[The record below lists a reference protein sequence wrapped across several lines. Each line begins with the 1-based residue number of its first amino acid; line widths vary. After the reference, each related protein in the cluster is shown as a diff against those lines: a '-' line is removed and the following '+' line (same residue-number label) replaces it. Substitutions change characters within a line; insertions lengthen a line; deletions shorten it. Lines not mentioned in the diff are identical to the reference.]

1 MSGDGKERTMKKFA
15 FVLAMFLL
23 VWAGSAAAQERELTK
38 EEKKAL
44 QERIDSLQHA
54 DAERAIY
61 EKAFTME
68 ADQVIFKRGET
79 AFVASNTNF
88 VSIDG
93 DRAVV
98 QTAFNIPVSGLNGLG
113 GVTVEGSFSNY
124 DLRKDKKGNLFLS
137 LNVMGT
143 GISARVDITLY
154 NGSNQAIVNI
164 VPNFHSNNITL
175 KGIILP
181 LDKSRVFK
189 GSSL

>member
-1 MSGDGKERTMKKFA
+1 M
-15 FVLAMFLL
+15 
-23 VWAGSAAAQERELTK
+23 
-38 EEKKAL
+38 
-44 QERIDSLQHA
+44 
-54 DAERAIY
+54 
-61 EKAFTME
+61 
-68 ADQVIFKRGET
+68 
-79 AFVASNTNF
+79 ASNTNF

>member
-1 MSGDGKERTMKKFA
+1 MKKFA

-61 EKAFTME
+61 EKSFTME

-189 GSSL
+189 GSTL

>member
-1 MSGDGKERTMKKFA
+1 MKGKIMKPTIKLILMVMLMVSANAVAQDEQTLSRKERKAIQEQLDSLKFVQA
-15 FVLAMFLL
+15 VNA
-23 VWAGSAAAQERELTK
+23 
-38 EEKKAL
+38 
-44 QERIDSLQHA
+44 IDSRQFTLE
-54 DAERAIY
+54 AER
-61 EKAFTME
+61 
-68 ADQVIFKRGET
+68 VVFKRGQT
-79 AFVASNTNF
+79 AYVTSNTNF
-88 VSIDG
+88 VSVVG
-93 DRAVV
+93 DKAVV
-98 QTAFNIPVSGLNGLG
+98 QVAFNIPGGGLNGVG

-189 GSSL
+189 GSTL

>member
-1 MSGDGKERTMKKFA
+1 MKKFA

-23 VWAGSAAAQERELTK
+23 VWAGSAAAQVRELTK

-54 DAERAIY
+54 
-61 EKAFTME
+61 
-68 ADQVIFKRGET
+68 
-79 AFVASNTNF
+79 VASNTNF

-143 GISARVDITLY
+143 GISARVDITIY

-189 GSSL
+189 GSTL

>member
-1 MSGDGKERTMKKFA
+1 MKRIA

-68 ADQVIFKRGET
+68 ADQVIFKHGET

-113 GVTVEGSFSNY
+113 GVTVEGTVSGY
-124 DLRKDKKGNLFLS
+124 EYETTKRGDIHLTM
-137 LNVMGT
+137 NVMGR
-143 GISARVDITLY
+143 GISASLF
-154 NGSNQAIVNI
+154 IVLTHGTGRAQ
-164 VPNFHSNNITL
+164 VTVTPNFNSRELTLVGVLVPSEFSN
-175 KGIILP
+175 
-181 LDKSRVFK
+181 VFQ
-189 GSSL
+189 GTSL

>member
-1 MSGDGKERTMKKFA
+1 MKKFA

-61 EKAFTME
+61 EKSFTME

-189 GSSL
+189 GSPL